1 MFLKYVE
8 SEGYVLIA
16 GKFSE
21 ISGKEID
28 YPPLIRKLR
37 MKVGCIRRTN
47 KTKTGE
53 MNIVRN
59 QP

>member
-16 GKFSE
+16 GAFSE
-21 ISGKEID
+21 IAGTEID

-37 MKVGCIRRTN
+37 MKVGCRRRIN

>member
-37 MKVGCIRRTN
+37 MKVGYRRRTN